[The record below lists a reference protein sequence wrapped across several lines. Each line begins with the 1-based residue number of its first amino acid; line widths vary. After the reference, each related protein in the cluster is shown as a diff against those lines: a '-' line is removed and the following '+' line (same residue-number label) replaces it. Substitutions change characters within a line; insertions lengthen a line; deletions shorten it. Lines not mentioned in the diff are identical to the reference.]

1 LQIPD
6 IIRKTRKDI
15 EMVENKSSVHEEI
28 ISVNGVDLYTISMGE
43 GIPIVFVHGAAGL
56 GHSYF
61 LPAAKEIS
69 GKFRTIS
76 YDQRGCGRSSAVSLS
91 DITIKNHVEDLEGL
105 RNKLGLKRLNLVGHS
120 LGALLA
126 LFYSAKYPDSV
137 ASLVTANAGPP
148 FIPEMLQQLGGEF
161 ASRTTKEDKLELKR
175 IMDSAEFKSRDP
187 KAIEQYFSILYK
199 PFFKN
204 PTTISQ
210 VNWDFSETTA
220 QHVVETEEHIVP
232 QIFQQDPV
240 GKLNQIN
247 CPTLVLHSEQDPIPE
262 SFSRYLAEHIN
273 GSQYVALQGVGHF
286 AYLEDPEKFRNAILP
301 FLAKEAK

>member
-1 LQIPD
+1 
-6 IIRKTRKDI
+6 
-15 EMVENKSSVHEEI
+15 MVENKGSSHEET
-28 ISVNGVDLYTISMGE
+28 ISTNGVDLYTISMGE
-43 GIPIVFVHGAAGL
+43 GVPIVFVHGAAGL

-61 LPAAKEIS
+61 LPAAKEFS
-69 GKFRTIS
+69 AKFRTIS
-76 YDQRGCGRSSAVSLS
+76 YDQRGCGRSSAVSLPDVTLS
-91 DITIKNHVEDLEGL
+91 NHIEDLESL
-105 RNKLGLKRLNLVGHS
+105 RKKLGLKHLNLVGHS

-137 ASLVTANAGPP
+137 ASLVVANAGPP

-161 ASRTTKEDKLELKR
+161 ASRKTKEDKLELKK
-175 IMDSAEFKSRDP
+175 IMATAEFKSRDP
-187 KAIEQYFSILYK
+187 KTIEEYFTILYK
-199 PFFKN
+199 PFFKD
-204 PTTISQ
+204 PATISQ
-210 VNWDFSETTA
+210 VNWNFSETTA

-240 GKLNQIN
+240 SKLSQIN

-262 SFSRYLAEHIN
+262 SFSQFLAEQIK

-301 FLAKEAK
+301 FLLKEAK